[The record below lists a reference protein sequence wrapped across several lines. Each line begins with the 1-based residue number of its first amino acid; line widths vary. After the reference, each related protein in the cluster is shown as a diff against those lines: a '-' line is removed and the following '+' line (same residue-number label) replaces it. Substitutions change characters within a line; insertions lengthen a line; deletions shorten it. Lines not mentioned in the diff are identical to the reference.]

1 MKLSS
6 KIRGTMLHITKCS
19 HQRIGAISVY
29 ETELT
34 LHALQEGVHN
44 YEVHFSVF
52 SRS

>member
-1 MKLSS
+1 MTFSS
-6 KIRGTMLHITKCS
+6 KIRGTMLHNTKCS
-19 HQRIGAISVY
+19 HQRIGTIFTH

-34 LHALQEGVHN
+34 LHALQESEYN